1 MNSRSWQKSPQA
13 KGLLH
18 KDRESIISACGA
30 GVFACAGLRAAG
42 TRRGITL
49 IEMLVVVTLISLAV
63 AISFPAVTSG
73 LDSLRLH
80 QAVRDTVSLFDAGLS
95 RAQRSQQVVEITV
108 SPRENALWIRA
119 PESQYERKMELPDG
133 VSITRVLPGN
143 LNEDD
148 RGVRSFYL
156 YPGGS
161 VPRFGIEMRN
171 RRGQRRV
178 VSVDPITG
186 VPRISDPMEAADA
199 G

>member
-1 MNSRSWQKSPQA
+1 MIGQSGSRSVVRGYVKN
-13 KGLLH
+13 
-18 KDRESIISACGA
+18 
-30 GVFACAGLRAAG
+30 
-42 TRRGITL
+42 RGITL
-49 IEMLVVVTLISLAV
+49 IEMLVVVTIISLIVAV
-63 AISFPAVTSG
+63 SFPAVTSG

-80 QAVRDTVSLFDAGLS
+80 QAVRDVVSLFDAGLS
-95 RAQRSQQVVEITV
+95 RAQRSQQVVEISV

-119 PESQYERKMELPDG
+119 PESQFERKIELPEG
-133 VSITRVLPGN
+133 VTITRVLPGN
-143 LNEDD
+143 LSEDEL
-148 RGVRSFYL
+148 RVRDFYL

-186 VPRISDPMEAADA
+186 VPRISDPQEAPDA